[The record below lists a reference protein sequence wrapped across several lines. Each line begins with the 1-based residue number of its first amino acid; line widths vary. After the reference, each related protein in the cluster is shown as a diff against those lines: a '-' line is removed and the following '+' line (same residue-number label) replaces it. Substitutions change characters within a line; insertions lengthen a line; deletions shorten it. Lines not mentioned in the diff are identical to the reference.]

1 MSIPDGTKFHG
12 VAPDVE
18 TINKGSALAN
28 AGRDAYTIE
37 DVCTSCTESINLL
50 SPVLFVTASAGQS
63 KTLTEMVNIVDF
75 NWAGGSGTYEFI
87 LPSATEIPYRKI
99 RFVNDSTVSANNK
112 IALTAPAGETI
123 DGGATY
129 EINKEYNGCAVW
141 SDGVEWIV
149 IQAKAT

>member
-1 MSIPDGTKFHG
+1 MSIPKGTKFHG
-12 VAPDVE
+12 VAPGISTV
-18 TINKGSALAN
+18 NKGSAQLN

-37 DVCTSCTESINLL
+37 DVCISCTESINLL
-50 SPVLFVTASAGQS
+50 SPVLFITASSGQS

-75 NWAGGSGTYEFI
+75 DWAGGAGTYELI

-99 RFVNDSTVSANNK
+99 RFVNNNTVSASNK
-112 IALTAPAGETI
+112 IAITAPAGETI

-129 EINKEYNGCAVW
+129 EITKAYNGCAVW

>member
-50 SPVLFVTASAGQS
+50 SPVLFVTASPGDS
-63 KTLTEMVNIVDF
+63 KN
-75 NWAGGSGTYEFI
+75 SY
-87 LPSATEIPYRKI
+87 
-99 RFVNDSTVSANNK
+99 
-112 IALTAPAGETI
+112 
-123 DGGATY
+123 
-129 EINKEYNGCAVW
+129 
-141 SDGVEWIV
+141 
-149 IQAKAT
+149 